1 MAENKKYYFL
11 KLKEDFFDQREIV
24 VLEGSKDDVLYVN
37 ILLKLYLKSLQ
48 HNGKLLLNEVT
59 PLSAEMIALLTRHE
73 VGTVERAMRA
83 FMQLGLVEVLEGNT
97 FYMPEIEEMTGK
109 GSSDGE
115 RKARYRRQKVEGNMP
130 LLQDKN
136 QGMGQNRDNVPPL
149 SQFCPPEIRDKSLEN
164 RDKNLDKRESK
175 GLEQSLR
182 EKSAPT
188 PTGQGKEINFYGRY
202 GNVRLTDQEMEILK
216 SDFPEDYL
224 SMIEHLSEY
233 MEYKGRTYKNHL
245 ATMELWKKEDMKK
258 AQKTGKGYSYNGNFR
273 EGESL

>member
-24 VLEGSKDDVLYVN
+24 VLEGSKDGILYVN

-48 HNGKLLLNEVT
+48 HNGKLLLNEIT

-83 FMQLGLVEVLEGNT
+83 FMQLGLVEVLEDNIL
-97 FYMPEIEEMTGK
+97 YMPEIKEMTGK

-115 RKARYRRQKVEGNMP
+115 CKARYRRQKAEGNTP

-136 QGMGQNRDNVPPL
+136 QGMGQNRDNVPPV
-149 SQFCPPEIRDKSLEN
+149 SRFCPPEIRDKSLEN
-164 RDKNLDKRESK
+164 RDKNLDKRES
-175 GLEQSLR
+175 ER
-182 EKSAPT
+182 EKNTPT
-188 PTGQGKEINFYGRY
+188 PAGEEKESRFYGRY
-202 GNVRLTDQEMEILK
+202 GNVRLTDQEMEMLK
-216 SDFPEDYL
+216 SDFPLDYL

-233 MEYKGRTYKNHL
+233 MESKGKTYNNHL
-245 ATMELWKKEDMKK
+245 ATMELWKKADMEK
-258 AQKTGKGYSYNGNFR
+258 AQQKGNGYFYNGNFK
-273 EGESL
+273 EGDSL